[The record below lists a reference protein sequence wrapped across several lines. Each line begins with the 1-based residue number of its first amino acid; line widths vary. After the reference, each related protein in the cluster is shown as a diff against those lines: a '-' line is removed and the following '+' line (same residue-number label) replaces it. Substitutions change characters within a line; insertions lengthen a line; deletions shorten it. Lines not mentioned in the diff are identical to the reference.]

1 MKGLIRRLLGV
12 FGLVPSGDLDR
23 VLGEARQAAER
34 VRSLEGRLAKVRA
47 DAENWKVRHE
57 DAAAKLAR
65 CRAELVE
72 SQAEVERARTGV
84 EHAKAR
90 AQEWKTRATSL
101 ADEKAILR
109 ARAEE
114 AQDVAIAAREYLMAT
129 ETKLDLIEAAIQ
141 VLDTRSRDAA
151 VGSS

>member
-1 MKGLIRRLLGV
+1 MKGLIRRLLGL

-23 VLGEARQAAER
+23 ALGEARQAADR
-34 VRSLEGRLAKVRA
+34 IRSLEGRIAKIRA
-47 DAENWKVRHE
+47 DAENWKARHE

-65 CRAELVE
+65 CRTELVE
-72 SQAEVERARTGV
+72 SQAEVERTRAGV

-90 AQEWKTRATSL
+90 AQEWKTRATAL

-129 ETKLDLIEAAIQ
+129 ETKLDMIEAAIQ